1 MTAPLLQHTLKKKLH
16 KLQQMVAAPQKLARH
31 EERLHDLR
39 VGLKEWRAALR
50 LLQGMAPDFPAM
62 EVSER
67 FRPVFHSAGGVRF
80 WQLQRSFLNRS
91 GAQLQPFAGH
101 YRAHIRARLSQ
112 ARRAFQASAKASW
125 PGWRELKPYVHRA
138 SAACTSQALRM
149 YFDELQDGMT
159 AKKAVLDRRR
169 ASELHEL
176 RKLLREYSD
185 NRKLIIK
192 HLHFDPGVPRGLA
205 ADITAVVELL
215 GDWHDQDAACRQL
228 AEYLGSPACA
238 GEVLMQGKAV
248 LRAWRKKERVMWD
261 RIMAGLALP

>member
-1 MTAPLLQHTLKKKLH
+1 MAAPLLHHTLKRKLH
-16 KLQQMVAAPQKLARH
+16 KLQEMIAAPQKLARH

-39 VGLKEWRAALR
+39 VSLKEWRAALR
-50 LLQGMAPDFPAM
+50 LLQGTAPDFPAM
-62 EVSER
+62 EISER

-101 YRAHIRARLSQ
+101 YRAHIRARLRQ
-112 ARRAFQASAKASW
+112 ARRDFQASAKTGW
-125 PGWRELKPYVHRA
+125 PQWRELQPAVRHA
-138 SAACTSQALRM
+138 SATCTPQSVQV
-149 YFDELQDGMT
+149 YFDDLQDAMI

-185 NRKLIIK
+185 NRKLITR
-192 HLHFDPGVPRGLA
+192 HPHFDAGVPRGLS

-228 AEYLGSPACA
+228 AEYLRSPACS
-238 GEVLMQGKAV
+238 GEVLMQGKTV
-248 LRAWRKKERVMWD
+248 LRVWRKNERVMWD
-261 RIMAGLALP
+261 RIMDEMALT